1 MSITS
6 KRKYD
11 QEAPPN
17 YLCGKK
23 DDSLNVIFPERIG
36 SLNYQYK
43 QQYDDPSSGYRLRYE
58 DGQLFKVDIY
68 IYDKGLSD
76 IGTGINGTQVKKEF
90 EELVQ
95 VFPLMEEMGKYKD
108 VKQLEKGIFTDED
121 DTLGF
126 LWSRCQYRQSPNENV
141 SYVGLRISET
151 YLTAICGQL
160 VKVRLTLKHKDY
172 VDRKDDVGIF
182 IAQLSKILISQLVL

>member
-6 KRKYD
+6 KRNYD

-17 YLCGKK
+17 YLSGIK
-23 DDSLNVIFPERIG
+23 DDSLNVIFPARIG
-36 SLNYQYK
+36 SLNYLYK